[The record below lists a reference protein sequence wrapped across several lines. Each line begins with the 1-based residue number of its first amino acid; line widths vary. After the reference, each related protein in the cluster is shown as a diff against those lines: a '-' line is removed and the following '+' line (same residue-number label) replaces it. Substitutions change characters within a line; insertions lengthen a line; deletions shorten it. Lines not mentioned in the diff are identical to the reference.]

1 MRTFGV
7 CVLVLASG
15 LVTSAARASCKASAA
30 GAFSFDSRLKP
41 MPRECRMTVEVFAGP
56 VCGASPAWQAVLPC
70 DQEQHTAISD
80 RGRLISILTPV
91 ATRRDLNAVRVTWG
105 PIKYAWVT
113 LGKLTAD
120 KPPKGKGSVRLSFQG
135 DALVVA
141 ADTKQLIP
149 FETVRHLASVLA
161 D

>member
-1 MRTFGV
+1 MRTIGIYVLGV
-7 CVLVLASG
+7 AAGLFTSTAWATCKPSAS
-15 LVTSAARASCKASAA
+15 

-41 MPRECRMTVEVFAGP
+41 EPRLCRMTVDVFAGAA
-56 VCGASPAWQAVLPC
+56 CGATLSWQAVLPC
-70 DQEQHTAISD
+70 DQVQHTAISD

-113 LGKLTAD
+113 LAKLTTD
-120 KPPKGKGSVRLSFQG
+120 KPLKGSVRLSFEG
-135 DALVVA
+135 DALA
-141 ADTKQLIP
+141 LTANQRELIP
-149 FETVRHLASVLA
+149 FETLRHLASVLA